1 MLPEPSEAIGDLCAQ
16 RPELASQ
23 RETGRTLVLPIFGMH
38 CASCAPLIEH
48 AVRELPGLTSAQF
61 EATGE
66 RLVVEFDP
74 AQLDAD
80 RIIARVRALG
90 YGVLADPTDVPGAA
104 VGAESTAR
112 AADIAGQKRLLI
124 VGLLLT
130 VPLVAFSMS
139 RDFGWVGFRHDL
151 FAMLAAATVVQ
162 FWVGWQFYAGAVRS
176 LRAGTSNMDVLIALG
191 STVTF
196 LSSAAVTL
204 GLAPGTSV
212 YFETSAAI
220 ITLVRL
226 GKYLE
231 ARARGRASAALK
243 ALMGLQAKTATV
255 LRGGTEQQVV
265 VDDVVVG
272 DIVVV
277 RPGEKIPVDGVVCA
291 GSSALDESMI
301 TGESMPVEKA
311 AGASVIG
318 ATLNLS
324 GWLKFRAT
332 QVGRDTALAQ
342 IVRLV
347 QSAQASRAPLQKL
360 TDEVGRYFVPI
371 VVALALF
378 TFVGW
383 SNVDGVSWSE
393 ALMYAVAVL
402 VIACPCAIG
411 LATPT
416 AVLVGSSQG
425 AEQGLLFRTGEALE
439 RVGRATVVVLD
450 KTGTITRGRPDVTDL
465 IAASNQHPD
474 DVLQLAASA
483 ERGSEHPLGATLV
496 KAAQDRGMR
505 LTDPDR
511 FESLGGLGVRATVG
525 AHAVL
530 IGNPRLMMQEGIALG
545 QMSAAIER
553 LQAEGKTVMLVAA
566 GEVGGA
572 AALRLI
578 GAVAVA
584 DTVKPGAR
592 AAIAE
597 LRQLGADVVML
608 TGDNPGTARA
618 IAAQVGIDEV
628 LAGVLPG
635 EKATVIRGLQA
646 RMPASG
652 TLRPVVAMVGDGIND
667 APALA
672 QADVGLAIGTGTDV
686 AMASA
691 GITLVGGDLR
701 GVARAIALSRA
712 TNQTIIQNLVWA
724 LFYNVALIPM
734 AAYGLLSPMLAAGA
748 MAFSSLFVVSNS
760 LRLRAVSAEAAS
772 PPRSV
777 SRQIL
782 ALVPRVAAPAA
793 ALALLIVVPMLTM
806 AQGVEIRGAIA
817 SSMPSNLMMVMAIA
831 NGLIAVSYA
840 SVPVFLAVMVAKRR
854 DIPFSWVLVL
864 FGAFIFACGSTHVM
878 HVIGIWRQV
887 DWWQAVVDSITAV
900 VSLTTAIVLWPLLPK
915 LLAIPSP
922 EQLRSVNSAL
932 EREKDT
938 LEATQVELR
947 RAYADVEQ
955 RIAERTAELA
965 LANQSLQQEI
975 DDREHAE
982 RALRRSEER
991 FKAMA
996 EKSPLAIYVST
1007 GVEQHGVYVN
1017 PAFVEFFGYS
1027 LEEAPTVR
1035 EWWPLAYP
1043 DETYRKQVAEEWQ
1056 REVER
1061 AIATRSEAKRME
1073 TVVTCRNGSTRHML
1087 WGFQALGEEN
1097 WAFGL
1102 DLTER
1107 RRSEAALKES
1117 LKRFQLA
1124 NKATFNSIWDWNLT
1138 TGSLWW
1144 NETFLATFGYR
1155 AEDVEP
1161 TIEWWTACI
1170 HPDDHDRVEADL
1182 SRALESDE
1190 EVWHGEYRM
1199 RRADGSYAVV
1209 ADRGYISREDDGTPT
1224 RMIGALED
1232 ITELKRA
1239 EQRLRES
1246 EFFFRESQRTGHIG
1260 SYRVDFVEGVWRSSE
1275 VLDEIFGIDA
1285 GYERTVLG
1293 WLALVHPDDREGM
1306 ARYLQEDV
1314 IAGGHAFDR
1323 EYRVVRH
1330 GDGSVRWVHGTGAL
1344 ERHLEHGVVAMAGTI
1359 QDITDRMLAEED
1371 LRKLSRAVEQ
1381 SQASIVITNV
1391 RAEVEYVN
1399 ASFVKRTGYAR
1410 SEVLGRN
1417 PRILQSGQTPPAVY
1431 TELWRVLSSGETWSG
1446 ELVNRRKDGTTY
1458 VELAIIS
1465 PLRQPDGTIT
1475 HYVAVKE
1482 DITEQ
1487 KHLLAELEQ
1496 HRDHLQDLVDERT
1509 RELVEAREQ
1518 AEGANQAKSAFLAT
1532 MSHEI
1537 RTPLNGVIAMAE
1549 MLALRPLHAQDLDAA
1564 RTIQRSAHNLM
1575 GVIDDI
1581 LDFSKIE
1588 AGKLELELSDISLD
1602 QVADDVRASLGPVA
1616 SANDVL
1622 LAVEVASD
1630 VPELVR
1636 GDAMRVRQVLINLAG
1651 NAIKFSR
1658 GRPELQGHVSVHVE
1672 LATAHPLRVA
1682 LRVVDNGIGM
1692 SEATVGRL
1700 FTSFTQAEKS
1710 TTRRFGG
1717 TGLGLAISKRLTDLM
1732 GGTIEVTSVE
1742 GVGSTFT
1749 VTLPFEPASSA
1760 RIAATT
1766 PPSAVRI
1773 RGGAGALA
1781 PSDVRMEP
1789 LTMVEARA
1797 QGRLVLVAEDDHLN
1811 QKVILQQLGLLG
1823 YAGEI
1828 ASDGAEALA
1837 RWRRGAYAMLLS
1849 DLHMPH
1855 MDGYDLVAAIRR
1867 EEPEGVHLP
1876 VIALT
1881 ANALRGEADRAL
1893 AAGMDGYLTKPVPLA
1908 TLRGVLEQWI
1918 VPSVREE

>member
-1 MLPEPSEAIGDLCAQ
+1 MLPERPEAVGDRCAQ
-16 RPELASQ
+16 PPELASQ
-23 RETGRTLVLPIFGMH
+23 RETRRTLALPIFGMH

-48 AVRELPGLTSAQF
+48 AVRELPGLQSAQF

-66 RLVVEFDP
+66 RLIVEFDP
-74 AQLDAD
+74 AQMDAE

-90 YGVLADPTDVPGAA
+90 YGVLAIATDIPGTPIDAETAA
-104 VGAESTAR
+104 RS
-112 AADIAGQKRLLI
+112 ADIAEQKNLLI

-130 VPLVAFSMS
+130 VPLVAFSMA
-139 RDFGWVGFRHDL
+139 RDFGWWGFRHDL
-151 FAMLAAATVVQ
+151 FAMLAAATIVQ
-162 FWVGWQFYAGAVRS
+162 FRVGWQFYAGAFRS

-191 STVTF
+191 STAAY

-204 GLAPGTSV
+204 GLAPGASV

-226 GKYLE
+226 GRFLE
-231 ARARGRASAALK
+231 ARARGRASAALN

-255 LRGGTEQQVV
+255 LRNGTERH
-265 VDDVVVG
+265 VDVHDVVVG

-277 RPGEKIPVDGVVCA
+277 RPGEKVPVDGVVCE
-291 GSSALDESMI
+291 GNSTLDESMI
-301 TGESMPVEKA
+301 TGESMPVEKR
-311 AGASVIG
+311 AGATVIG

-324 GWLKFRAT
+324 GWIRFRAT

-347 QSAQASRAPLQKL
+347 QSVQASRAPIQNL
-360 TDEVGRYFVPI
+360 TDEVGRFFVPI

-383 SNVDGVSWSE
+383 SNVDGVRWSE

-450 KTGTITRGRPDVTDL
+450 KTGTITRGRPDVTDI

-474 DVLQLAASA
+474 DVLRLAASA
-483 ERGSEHPLGATLV
+483 ERGSEHPLGAALV

-511 FESLGGLGVRATVG
+511 FETLGGLGVRATVG
-525 AHAVL
+525 ARAVL

-545 QMSAAIER
+545 QMSAHIER
-553 LQAEGKTVMLVAA
+553 LQAEGKTVMLVAV
-566 GEVGGA
+566 GEANAANAANDAHGDSPA
-572 AALRLI
+572 AAPRLI

-584 DTVKPGAR
+584 DTLKPGAR

-597 LRQLGADVVML
+597 LRQLGAEVVML

-646 RMPASG
+646 RVPASG

-672 QADVGLAIGTGTDV
+672 QADVGLAIGSGTDV

-724 LFYNVALIPM
+724 LFYNVALIPL

-772 PPRSV
+772 PPRPV
-777 SRQIL
+777 SRQVL

-817 SSMPSNLMMVMAIA
+817 SNMPSTLMMVMAIA

-854 DIPFSWVLVL
+854 DIPFTWVLVL

-878 HVIGIWRQV
+878 HVIGIWREV
-887 DWWQAVVDSITAV
+887 DWWQALVDSITAV

-915 LLAIPSP
+915 LLAIPNP
-922 EQLRSVNSAL
+922 AQLRAANTAL
-932 EREKDT
+932 EREKAV

-955 RIAERTAELA
+955 RVADRTAELA
-965 LANQSLQQEI
+965 LTNQALRQEV
-975 DDREHAE
+975 DDRERAE
-982 RALRRSEER
+982 GALRRSE
-991 FKAMA
+991 
-996 EKSPLAIYVST
+996 S
-1007 GVEQHGVYVN
+1007 
-1017 PAFVEFFGYS
+1017 
-1027 LEEAPTVR
+1027 
-1035 EWWPLAYP
+1035 
-1043 DETYRKQVAEEWQ
+1043 
-1056 REVER
+1056 
-1061 AIATRSEAKRME
+1061 
-1073 TVVTCRNGSTRHML
+1073 
-1087 WGFQALGEEN
+1087 
-1097 WAFGL
+1097 
-1102 DLTER
+1102 
-1107 RRSEAALKES
+1107 ALKES
-1117 LKRFQLA
+1117 LERFQLA
-1124 NKATFNSIWDWNLT
+1124 NKATFNSIWDWNLA
-1138 TGSLWW
+1138 TGALWW
-1144 NETFLATFGYR
+1144 NETFLSTFGYR
-1155 AEDVEP
+1155 AEDVQP

-1182 SRALESDE
+1182 SRALESDD

-1199 RRADGSYAVV
+1199 RRADGSYAIV
-1209 ADRGYISREDDGTPT
+1209 ADRGYISRQADGAPT

-1232 ITELKRA
+1232 ITDIKRA
-1239 EQRLRES
+1239 EQSLRES

-1260 SYRVDFVEGVWRSSE
+1260 SYRVDFVEGLWKSSE
-1275 VLDEIFGIDA
+1275 VLDEIFGIDVN
-1285 GYERTVLG
+1285 YERTVPG
-1293 WLALVHPDDREGM
+1293 WLALVHPDDRAGM
-1306 ARYLQEDV
+1306 AQYLQEEV

-1323 EYRVVRH
+1323 EYRVVRP

-1344 ERHLEHGVVAMAGTI
+1344 ERHPERGVVAMAGTI
-1359 QDITDRMLAEED
+1359 QDVTDRMVAEAD

-1391 RAEVEYVN
+1391 RAEIEYVN
-1399 ASFVKRTGYAR
+1399 ASFVRRSGYAR
-1410 SEVLGRN
+1410 GEVLGKN
-1417 PRILQSGQTPPAVY
+1417 PRMLQSGQTPPAIFE
-1431 TELWRVLSSGETWSG
+1431 ELWRALSSGETWTG
-1446 ELVNRRKDGTTY
+1446 ELVNRRKDGSTY

-1487 KHLLAELEQ
+1487 KRLLAELER
-1496 HRDHLQDLVDERT
+1496 HRDHLRDLVDERT

-1518 AEGANQAKSAFLAT
+1518 AEGANKAKSAFLAT

-1549 MLALRPLHAQDLDAA
+1549 MLALRPLNPQDLDAA

-1575 GVIDDI
+1575 DVIDDI

-1616 SANDVL
+1616 SANDVVL
-1622 LAVEVASD
+1622 EVEVSPD
-1630 VPELVR
+1630 VPALVR

-1658 GRPELQGHVSVHVE
+1658 GRPELQGRVSVHLA
-1672 LATAHPLRVA
+1672 LATAHPLRVVM
-1682 LRVVDNGIGM
+1682 RIVDNGIGM
-1692 SEATVGRL
+1692 SEATIGRL

-1717 TGLGLAISKRLTDLM
+1717 TGLGLAISRRLTDLM
-1732 GGTIEVTSVE
+1732 GGTIEVTSAE

-1749 VTLPFEPASSA
+1749 VTLPFGAASSA
-1760 RIAATT
+1760 RAAVPT
-1766 PPSAVRI
+1766 PESTARI
-1773 RGGAGALA
+1773 RGGAGGLA
-1781 PSDVRMEP
+1781 AADVRVEP

-1797 QGRLVLVAEDDHLN
+1797 QGRLILVAEDDHLN

-1837 RWRRGAYAMLLS
+1837 LWRRGSYAMLLS

-1855 MDGYDLVAAIRR
+1855 LDGYDLVAAIRR
-1867 EEPEGVHLP
+1867 EEPDGVHLP

-1881 ANALRGEADRAL
+1881 ANALRGEAERART
-1893 AAGMDGYLTKPVPLA
+1893 AGMDGYLTKPVPLA

>member
-1 MLPEPSEAIGDLCAQ
+1 MLPERSEAVGDLRAQ
-16 RPELASQ
+16 PPELASQ
-23 RETGRTLVLPIFGMH
+23 RETRRTLALPIFGMH

-48 AVRELPGLTSAQF
+48 AVRELPGLQSAQF
-61 EATGE
+61 EASGE
-66 RLVVEFDP
+66 RLIVEFDP
-74 AQLDAD
+74 AQMDAE

-90 YGVLADPTDVPGAA
+90 YGVLAIATDIPGTPIDAETAA
-104 VGAESTAR
+104 RS
-112 AADIAGQKRLLI
+112 ADIAEQKRLLI

-130 VPLVAFSMS
+130 VPLVAFSMA

-191 STVTF
+191 STVAY

-226 GKYLE
+226 GKFLE

-255 LRGGTEQQVV
+255 LRGGTEQQVA
-265 VDDVVVG
+265 VDVVVVG

-277 RPGEKIPVDGVVCA
+277 RPGEKIPVDGVVCE

-301 TGESMPVEKA
+301 TGESMPVEKG

-324 GWLKFRAT
+324 GWIKFRAT

-371 VVALALF
+371 VGALALF

-450 KTGTITRGRPDVTDL
+450 KTGTITRGRPDVTDI

-483 ERGSEHPLGATLV
+483 ERGSEHPLGAALV

-511 FESLGGLGVRATVG
+511 FETLGGLGVRATVG
-525 AHAVL
+525 AHTVL

-545 QMSAAIER
+545 QMSAVVER

-566 GEVGGA
+566 GEMKGANAANTANTANTANAANDAHGASPA

-597 LRQLGADVVML
+597 LRQLGAEVVML

-646 RMPASG
+646 RVPASG

-691 GITLVGGDLR
+691 GITLMGGDLR

-760 LRLRAVSAEAAS
+760 LRLRAVSVEAAS
-772 PPRSV
+772 PPRPV

-782 ALVPRVAAPAA
+782 ALVPRIAAPAA
-793 ALALLIVVPMLTM
+793 VLALLIVVPMLTM

-817 SSMPSNLMMVMAIA
+817 SSMPSTLMMVMAIA
-831 NGLIAVSYA
+831 NGLIAISYA
-840 SVPVFLAVMVAKRR
+840 SVPVFLGVMVAKRR
-854 DIPFSWVLVL
+854 DIPFTWVLVL

-878 HVIGIWRQV
+878 HVIGIWREV
-887 DWWQAVVDSITAV
+887 DWWQALVDSITAV

-915 LLAIPSP
+915 LLAIPNP
-922 EQLRSVNSAL
+922 AQLRAVNTAL
-932 EREKDT
+932 EREKAV

-955 RIAERTAELA
+955 RVADRTAELA
-965 LANQSLQQEI
+965 LTNQALRQEV
-975 DDREHAE
+975 DDRERAE
-982 RALRRSEER
+982 GAL
-991 FKAMA
+991 
-996 EKSPLAIYVST
+996 
-1007 GVEQHGVYVN
+1007 
-1017 PAFVEFFGYS
+1017 
-1027 LEEAPTVR
+1027 
-1035 EWWPLAYP
+1035 
-1043 DETYRKQVAEEWQ
+1043 
-1056 REVER
+1056 
-1061 AIATRSEAKRME
+1061 
-1073 TVVTCRNGSTRHML
+1073 
-1087 WGFQALGEEN
+1087 
-1097 WAFGL
+1097 
-1102 DLTER
+1102 

-1117 LKRFQLA
+1117 LERFQLA

-1144 NETFLATFGYR
+1144 NEAFLATFGYR
-1155 AEDVEP
+1155 ADEVEP

-1182 SRALESDE
+1182 SRALESDD

-1199 RRADGSYAVV
+1199 RRADGSYAIV
-1209 ADRGYISREDDGTPT
+1209 ADRGYISRGADGTPT

-1232 ITELKRA
+1232 VTELKRA
-1239 EQRLRES
+1239 EQSLRES

-1260 SYRVDFVEGVWRSSE
+1260 SYRVDFIEGLWKSSE

-1285 GYERTVLG
+1285 DYERTVPG
-1293 WLALVHPDDREGM
+1293 WLALVHPDDRAGM

-1323 EYRVVRH
+1323 EYRVVRP

-1344 ERHLEHGVVAMAGTI
+1344 ERHPEKGVISMAGTI
-1359 QDITDRMLAEED
+1359 QDVTDRIVAEED

-1381 SQASIVITNV
+1381 SQASIIITNV
-1391 RAEVEYVN
+1391 RAEIEYVN
-1399 ASFVKRTGYAR
+1399 ASFVRHSGYAR
-1410 SEVLGRN
+1410 GEVLGKN
-1417 PRILQSGQTPPAVY
+1417 PRILQSGETPPTTY

-1446 ELVNRRKDGTTY
+1446 ELINRKKDGSTY

-1487 KHLLAELEQ
+1487 KRLLAELER
-1496 HRDHLQDLVDERT
+1496 HRDHLRDLVDERT

-1518 AEGANQAKSAFLAT
+1518 AEGANKAKSAFLAT

-1549 MLALRPLHAQDLDAA
+1549 MLALRPLSSQDLDAT
-1564 RTIQRSAHNLM
+1564 RTILRSAHNLL

-1588 AGKLELELSDISLD
+1588 AGKLELEVAEMSLR
-1602 QVADDVRASLGPVA
+1602 QVADEVLASLGPVA
-1616 SANDVL
+1616 SANDVV
-1622 LAVEVASD
+1622 LAVDVAPE
-1630 VPELVR
+1630 VPELVL
-1636 GDAMRVRQVLINLAG
+1636 GDAMRVRQVLINIAG

-1658 GRPELQGHVSVHVE
+1658 GRPAIQGRVSVHVE
-1672 LATAHPLRVA
+1672 LATAHPLHVA

-1692 SEATVGRL
+1692 SEAMLGRL

-1732 GGTIEVTSVE
+1732 GGTIEVTSAE

-1749 VTLPFEPASSA
+1749 VTLSFEAASSA

-1766 PPSAVRI
+1766 PESVARI
-1773 RGGAGALA
+1773 RGSTVQLA
-1781 PSDVRMEP
+1781 PADVRVEP
-1789 LTMVEARA
+1789 LTMAEARA
-1797 QGRLVLVAEDDHLN
+1797 QGRLVLVAEDDHMN

-1837 RWRRGAYAMLLS
+1837 LWRRNSYAMLLS

-1855 MDGYDLVAAIRR
+1855 LDGYDLVAAIRR

-1881 ANALRGEADRAL
+1881 ANALRGESDRAI

-1908 TLRGVLEQWI
+1908 RLRDVLEQWI
-1918 VPSVREE
+1918 VPSIREE

>member
-1 MLPEPSEAIGDLCAQ
+1 
-16 RPELASQ
+16 
-23 RETGRTLVLPIFGMH
+23 
-38 CASCAPLIEH
+38 
-48 AVRELPGLTSAQF
+48 
-61 EATGE
+61 
-66 RLVVEFDP
+66 
-74 AQLDAD
+74 
-80 RIIARVRALG
+80 
-90 YGVLADPTDVPGAA
+90 
-104 VGAESTAR
+104 
-112 AADIAGQKRLLI
+112 
-124 VGLLLT
+124 
-130 VPLVAFSMS
+130 
-139 RDFGWVGFRHDL
+139 
-151 FAMLAAATVVQ
+151 
-162 FWVGWQFYAGAVRS
+162 
-176 LRAGTSNMDVLIALG
+176 
-191 STVTF
+191 
-196 LSSAAVTL
+196 
-204 GLAPGTSV
+204 
-212 YFETSAAI
+212 
-220 ITLVRL
+220 
-226 GKYLE
+226 
-231 ARARGRASAALK
+231 
-243 ALMGLQAKTATV
+243 
-255 LRGGTEQQVV
+255 
-265 VDDVVVG
+265 
-272 DIVVV
+272 
-277 RPGEKIPVDGVVCA
+277 
-291 GSSALDESMI
+291 
-301 TGESMPVEKA
+301 
-311 AGASVIG
+311 
-318 ATLNLS
+318 
-324 GWLKFRAT
+324 
-332 QVGRDTALAQ
+332 
-342 IVRLV
+342 
-347 QSAQASRAPLQKL
+347 
-360 TDEVGRYFVPI
+360 
-371 VVALALF
+371 
-378 TFVGW
+378 
-383 SNVDGVSWSE
+383 
-393 ALMYAVAVL
+393 MYAVAVL

-450 KTGTITRGRPDVTDL
+450 KTGTITRGRPDVTDI
-465 IAASNQHPD
+465 IAASNHHPD
-474 DVLQLAASA
+474 DVLRLAASA
-483 ERGSEHPLGATLV
+483 ERGSEHPLGAALV
-496 KAAQDRGMR
+496 KAALDRGMR
-505 LTDPDR
+505 LTDPHH
-511 FESLGGLGVRATVG
+511 FETLGGLGVRATVG
-525 AHAVL
+525 AQAVL
-530 IGNPRLMMQEGIALG
+530 IGNPRLMMQEGIALERMG
-545 QMSAAIER
+545 ADIAR

-566 GEVGGA
+566 GEANA
-572 AALRLI
+572 ATAANAANAANATDAANVARTAVAPRLI

-592 AAIAE
+592 EAIAE
-597 LRQLGADVVML
+597 LRRLGADVVML

-618 IAAQVGIDEV
+618 IASQVGIDEV

-646 RMPASG
+646 RLPASG
-652 TLRPVVAMVGDGIND
+652 ALRPVVAMVGDGIND

-672 QADVGLAIGTGTDV
+672 QADVGLAIGTGADV

-760 LRLRAVSAEAAS
+760 LRLRAVSREAAS

-806 AQGVEIRGAIA
+806 AQGVEIRGAIT
-817 SSMPSNLMMVMAIA
+817 SGMPSTLMMVMAIA

-840 SVPVFLAVMVAKRR
+840 SVPVFLGVMVAKRR

-864 FGAFIFACGSTHVM
+864 FGAFIFACGSTHVV

-900 VSLTTAIVLWPLLPK
+900 ISLATAIILWPLLPK
-915 LLAIPSP
+915 ILAIPSP
-922 EQLRSVNSAL
+922 AQLRVVNEAL
-932 EREKDT
+932 EREKSELQT
-938 LEATQVELR
+938 TQVELR
-947 RAYADVEQ
+947 RAHADVER
-955 RIAERTAELA
+955 RIAEATAELA
-965 LANQSLQQEI
+965 LANRALRQEI
-975 DDREHAE
+975 DDRERAE
-982 RALRRSEER
+982 SALRRSEER

-996 EKSPLAIYVST
+996 DTSPLAIYVST
-1007 GVEQHGVYVN
+1007 GVDQRGLYIN
-1017 PAFVEFFGYS
+1017 PTFLHLFGYS
-1027 LEEAPTVR
+1027 LEEAPTIAQWR
-1035 EWWPLAYP
+1035 SLAYP
-1043 DETYRKQVAEEWQ
+1043 DEAYRTQVADEWK
-1056 REVER
+1056 REVKR
-1061 AIATRSEAKRME
+1061 AIATRSETGAME
-1073 TVVTCRNGSTRHML
+1073 TVVTCRDGSSRSIR
-1087 WGFQALGEEN
+1087 WGFQSLGEEN
-1097 WAFGL
+1097 WAFGM

-1117 LKRFQLA
+1117 LERFQLA
-1124 NKATFNSIWDWNLT
+1124 NKATFNSIWDWNLA

-1144 NETFLATFGYR
+1144 NDTFLATFGYR
-1155 AEDVEP
+1155 PEDVDP
-1161 TIEWWTACI
+1161 TIEWWTECI
-1170 HPDDHDRVEADL
+1170 HPDDHDWVEADL
-1182 SRALESDE
+1182 NRALESGDD
-1190 EVWHGEYRM
+1190 VWHGEYRM
-1199 RRADGSYAVV
+1199 RRADGSYVMV
-1209 ADRGYISREDDGTPT
+1209 ADRGYISRREDGTPT

-1232 ITELKRA
+1232 ITEIKRA
-1239 EQRLRES
+1239 EQLLRES
-1246 EFFFRESQRTGHIG
+1246 EFFFRETQRTGNIG
-1260 SYRVDFVEGVWRSSE
+1260 SYRVDFLEGVWRSSE
-1275 VLDEIFGIDA
+1275 VLDEIFGISA
-1285 GYERTVLG
+1285 AYERTVPG
-1293 WLALVHPDDREGM
+1293 WLALVHPDDRSGM
-1306 ARYLQEDV
+1306 ARYLQEEV
-1314 IAGGHAFDR
+1314 IAQGHAFDR
-1323 EYRVVRH
+1323 EYRIVRP

-1344 ERHLEHGVVAMAGTI
+1344 ERHRERGVVAMAGTI
-1359 QDITDRMLAEED
+1359 QDITDRVVAEED

-1391 RAEVEYVN
+1391 DAEIEYVN
-1399 ASFVKRTGYAR
+1399 ASFVRHSGYSR
-1410 SEVLGRN
+1410 SEVLGKN
-1417 PRILQSGQTPPAVY
+1417 PRILQSGLTPPAVY

-1446 ELVNRRKDGTTY
+1446 ELINRRKDGTTY

-1465 PLRQPDGTIT
+1465 PLRLPDGTIT

-1549 MLALRPLHAQDLDAA
+1549 MLALRPLNAQDLDAA

-1588 AGKLELELSDISLD
+1588 AGKLELEISDMSLD

-1616 SANDVL
+1616 SSNDVVL
-1622 LAVEVASD
+1622 TVEVA
-1630 VPELVR
+1630 PEIPRLVR
-1636 GDAMRVRQVLINLAG
+1636 GDAMRVRQVLINLVG

-1658 GRPELQGHVSVHVE
+1658 GRPELQGRVSVHVA

-1692 SEATVGRL
+1692 SEATIGRL

-1717 TGLGLAISKRLTDLM
+1717 TGLGLAISRRLTDLM
-1732 GGTIEVTSVE
+1732 GGTIEVTSAE

-1760 RIAATT
+1760 RIAAIT
-1766 PPSAVRI
+1766 PESAVRI
-1773 RGGAGALA
+1773 RGGAGELA
-1781 PSDVRMEP
+1781 PADVRVEP
-1789 LTMVEARA
+1789 LTLVEARA

-1837 RWRRGAYAMLLS
+1837 LWRGGSYAMLLS

-1867 EEPEGVHLP
+1867 EEPKGVHLP

-1881 ANALRGEADRAL
+1881 ANALRGEAERAL

-1918 VPSVREE
+1918 DPSVREE